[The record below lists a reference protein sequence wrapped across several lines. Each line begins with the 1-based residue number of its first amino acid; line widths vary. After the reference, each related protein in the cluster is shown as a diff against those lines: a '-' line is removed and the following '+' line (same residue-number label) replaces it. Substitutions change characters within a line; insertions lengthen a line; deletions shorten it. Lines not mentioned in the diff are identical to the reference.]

1 MDEEEEWEESALIC
15 ETSRRKTKSDKMHNL
30 KYAEEGKLR
39 FKKSL

>member
-15 ETSRRKTKSDKMHNL
+15 EHLEVKSIRQNAQPEIHK
-30 KYAEEGKLR
+30 GRKLR